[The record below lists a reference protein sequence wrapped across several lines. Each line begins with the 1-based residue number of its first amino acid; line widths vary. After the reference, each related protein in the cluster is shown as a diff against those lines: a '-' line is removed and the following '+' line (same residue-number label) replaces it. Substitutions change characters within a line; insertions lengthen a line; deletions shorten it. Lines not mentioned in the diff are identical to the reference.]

1 MLSKRFDSLN
11 ILKEIRDWNL
21 IEYKYFLVF
30 LTRFLSIIF
39 SPNYKPFQH
48 ELFPNSSNVINWIS
62 VLLDSHFR
70 GIVFE
75 EEINSVILPSLQYI
89 VAQQVSHLEDLSS
102 LKNLTHGLLDNP
114 FSQPQEVDYCLKFL
128 QLWSIISKKKKKKRK
143 NDKIKL
149 FKLLA
154 NFFFFYCL
162 NRFSLLERLISWSKF
177 EIDWFDWDC
186 CQDTCDFI

>member
-128 QLWSIISKKKKKKRK
+128 QL
-143 NDKIKL
+143 
-149 FKLLA
+149 
-154 NFFFFYCL
+154 
-162 NRFSLLERLISWSKF
+162 
-177 EIDWFDWDC
+177 
-186 CQDTCDFI
+186 